1 MEDELGPKGD
11 VNATTGVATAE
22 ELAAVV
28 PARQRGETHKARL
41 IAWERARKAM
51 ELRKAGASYSQIAQQ
66 CGYSSPSGA
75 YQAVKRVMARI
86 EQESTNELRKTQYER
101 LNQMLLVMWPRVQG
115 GDEQAIG
122 TALRIMDKMD
132 RLMGTEAPTKVET
145 TSTSA
150 VLVIDGDSDAY
161 IENLKRMAGAVMPE
175 LPKSN
180 DQDDDILEAE
190 VIEDTYDEFD
200 DVNDDAGEAPIVI
213 TVQDDHYG
221 E

>member
-1 MEDELGPKGD
+1 MEDELGPTTD
-11 VNATTGVATAE
+11 VNATTGVATPE

-28 PARQRGETHKARL
+28 PARQQGSTHKAKL

-101 LNQMLLVMWPRVQG
+101 LNQMLLVMWPRIQS
-115 GDEQAIG
+115 GDEAAISTG
-122 TALRIMDKMD
+122 LRIMDKMD

-150 VLVIDGDSDAY
+150 VLVIDGDSEAY
-161 IENLKRMAGAVMPE
+161 IENLKRMAGASMPE
-175 LPKSN
+175 LPTN
-180 DQDDDILEAE
+180 TRDDDDILEVE
-190 VIEDTYDEFD
+190 VVSDSFD
-200 DVNDDAGEAPIVI
+200 DDDDVGDDDLAPIVV
-213 TVQDDHYG
+213 TAEADHYG
-221 E
+221 GD